1 MLHSTSR
8 FWGCVFFYEILIGA
22 RPFLSALILVS
33 ETVLW

>member
-8 FWGCVFFYEILIGA
+8 FGGVFFYEILIGA